1 MNTLKL
7 WNKLNTIV
15 KTGTPTKTA
24 RKMVESGEITQEEI
38 SWALAALATLPI
50 SMLEVMQEKGA
61 V

>member
-7 WNKLNTIV
+7 WKKLNTLV
-15 KTGTPTKTA
+15 KTRTPMKTA

-38 SWALAALATLPI
+38 AWALAALATLPI
-50 SMLEVMQEKGA
+50 SMFEVMQEKGA